1 MRTIC
6 FAILASAVCS
16 VAAAAL
22 DVPARSVP
30 PAINGG
36 LNEWGASAWVP
47 LDPAGAGV
55 GLRGAYEEYPD
66 HEADVFF
73 YWDAD
78 FLYIGLS
85 VVDDVVDGARIL
97 PAEQVWERGGQR
109 KDKMFYY
116 DHLKVFVRGP
126 EQPVGYNIW
135 AGPDPYLWGGR
146 QLEEPEL
153 QPPVR
158 LASRREEGAF
168 TYELAIPWSWLKI
181 HPQSDMRLTALVLVS
196 DADAPDIELAAKIA
210 RDESAWIWWKG
221 SLDLRGKPPG
231 LKPPPEPVEAEAVDP
246 QADAPQV
253 DTQLDDA
260 IERLK
265 ERQRAAAAQ
274 AEAESGAAP
283 QAVASAKDA
292 GGQNAGAPSAV
303 ETPAPADTVEAAPST
318 ASVVARLNR
327 KLLARRTPKQ
337 WPAWAKG
344 ANQDESV
351 SDAQVDSLLGQLTGQ
366 LYRLVDEGIN
376 SRTDGLVIDMA
387 EKAGV
392 RRGQARAFLQGL
404 VAAADARSRRP
415 EAAVYLDSISD
426 QAEVEPKKTSAL
438 LRGIFAEAQK
448 NFERNRPTT
457 TKALIDKGRRAAKLS
472 DQEVRRVLRHLV
484 AGWEP

>member
-1 MRTIC
+1 M
-6 FAILASAVCS
+6 LASAVC
-16 VAAAAL
+16 AGTAAAL

-30 PAINGG
+30 PEIDGA
-36 LNEWGASAWVP
+36 LNEWGAAAWVP

-66 HEADVFF
+66 HEADVVF

-78 FLYIGLS
+78 FLYIGLG
-85 VVDDVVDGARIL
+85 VVDDVVDGAQIL

-135 AGPDPYLWGGR
+135 AGPEPYLWGGR
-146 QLEEPEL
+146 QLDDPEL
-153 QPPVR
+153 QPPLR
-158 LASRREEGAF
+158 LASRREEGGF
-168 TYELAIPWSWLKI
+168 TYELAIPWNWLKI

-196 DADAPDIELAAKIA
+196 DADAPDVELAAKIA

-221 SLDLRGKPPG
+221 NLDLRGAPPG

-265 ERQRAAAAQ
+265 ERQRAAVAR
-274 AEAESGAAP
+274 AEAERKAA
-283 QAVASAKDA
+283 AKTGDTA
-292 GGQNAGAPSAV
+292 KAEGGDNAGAPSAV
-303 ETPAPADTVEAAPST
+303 DAQVPADTVEAAPST
-318 ASVVARLNR
+318 ASVVAGLNR

-337 WPAWAKG
+337 WPAWAKEV
-344 ANQDESV
+344 NDDKSV
-351 SDAQVDSLLGQLTGQ
+351 SEAQVDSLLGQLTGQ
-366 LYRLVDEGIN
+366 LYRLVDDGIN
-376 SRTDGLVIDMA
+376 SRTDGLIIDMA

-404 VAAADARSRRP
+404 VVAADARAKRP
-415 EAAVYLDSISD
+415 EAVVYLDSISA
-426 QAEVEPKKTSAL
+426 QAEVDPKKASAL
-438 LRGIFAEAQK
+438 LGGIFAEAQK

-472 DQEVRRVLRHLV
+472 DAEVRRVLRHLV
-484 AGWEP
+484 AGWQP